1 MRHLFLLA
9 ATVNGLKTNENFAV
23 LGCNNA
29 VTKKPELTIS
39 IKATYFNDNLS
50 WMLNQACFEIL
61 LSHFHSDLSIVSIRV
76 LDKLYI
82 NDIFKT

>member
-23 LGCNNA
+23 LSCNNP

-50 WMLNQACFEIL
+50 WLLNQVCFEIPNI
-61 LSHFHSDLSIVSIRV
+61 HFTVTFR
-76 LDKLYI
+76 KFPMEY
-82 NDIFKT
+82 

>member
-9 ATVNGLKTNENFAV
+9 VTVYGLKTNENFAV
-23 LGCNNA
+23 LGCNNE

-50 WMLNQACFEIL
+50 WLLNQACFEIPNIY
-61 LSHFHSDLSIVSIRV
+61 FTVTFR
-76 LDKLYI
+76 KFPMEY
-82 NDIFKT
+82 